1 MRLRRR
7 ERPGRPDLGS
17 EPDARFT
24 YANERT
30 LLAWNRTAL
39 SLVAAGLAIVSLL
52 PEFDLSFG
60 RRLIGVPL
68 IALGAVLAYTSYQR
82 WVSNERAMRLGEPLP
97 RSVLPLVL
105 TIGITVAAA
114 IAAVV
119 ALFGAP
125 E

>member
-1 MRLRRR
+1 MFRRR
-7 ERPGRPDLGS
+7 AEANVRDIGT

-52 PEFDLSFG
+52 PEFEVSFG

-68 IALGAVLAYTSYQR
+68 IALGAVLAITSYQR
-82 WVSNERAMRLGEPLP
+82 WVANERAMRLGRPLP
-97 RSVLPLVL
+97 RSILPLVL
-105 TIGITVAAA
+105 AIGIAAAAA
-114 IAAVV
+114 IAAIV
-119 ALFGAP
+119 ALFGTP

>member
-1 MRLRRR
+1 VRLRRR

>member
-1 MRLRRR
+1 VRLRRR

-105 TIGITVAAA
+105 TIGITIAAA